1 MRTTRLILPLLLL
14 TALAACSRD
23 DQALIAKS
31 RRVFGTI
38 DSKGAS
44 ASDSPALVALGRA
57 LYFSPRLSLNGTQ
70 SCNSCH
76 PVDGGKM
83 GADGLPTSP
92 GALKTAGRR
101 NTPTVLN
108 ADLHVAQ
115 FWDGRSK
122 TLEEQATGP
131 ILNPAEM
138 AMPDAAT
145 VEARVRSGEVAERAL
160 FTAAFPGERDPFT
173 LEHVARA
180 IAAFERTLRTRDRFD
195 SFMEGNAAA
204 LTPKEKEGLQLF
216 FDTGCASCH
225 GGALLG
231 GDKFQK
237 LGIINRYPNQE
248 DRGRFEVTSD
258 EIDEFVFKVPALRNV
273 ALTSPYF
280 HDGAVPTLDA
290 AVERMAWLQLGRKLA
305 PDQREAI
312 VAFLHALSD
321 EDGAIG
327 R

>member
-1 MRTTRLILPLLLL
+1 MRTPRFILPLLLL
-14 TALAACSRD
+14 TTLVGCSKGDEALM
-23 DQALIAKS
+23 AKS

-38 DSKGAS
+38 DSKGAP
-44 ASDSPALVALGRA
+44 AADSPALVSLGRT
-57 LYFSPRLSLNGTQ
+57 LYFSPQLSLNRTQ

-131 ILNPAEM
+131 ILNPIEM
-138 AMPDAAT
+138 AMPDPAA
-145 VEARVRSGEVAERAL
+145 VEARVRAGEVADRAL
-160 FTAAFPGERDPFT
+160 FQAAFPGEREPFT
-173 LEHVARA
+173 IDYVARA

-195 SFMEGNAAA
+195 DFMEGNAGA
-204 LTPKEKEGLQLF
+204 LDAKEKEGLRLF
-216 FDTGCASCH
+216 LDTGCASCH
-225 GGALLG
+225 GGPLLG

-237 LGIINRYPNQE
+237 LGIIHRYPNQK
-248 DRGRFEVTSD
+248 DRGRYEVTSD

-280 HDGAVPTLDA
+280 HDGAIPTLDA
-290 AVERMAWLQLGRKLA
+290 AVERMAWLQLGRKLT
-305 PDQREAI
+305 PGQRDAI
-312 VAFLHALSD
+312 VAFLRALSD
-321 EDGAIG
+321 ADGAVG